1 MKCGIIG
8 SGPSGWAV
16 YAELSQAGHHVTL
29 IDADLH
35 EHDKRASLDEESNLK
50 INKKLNFGSDLAYR
64 KFPVG
69 PIQRK
74 SEVNPLSSF
83 TKGGLS
89 LVWGATMLPYSKSDT
104 KDWPISISALNPY
117 YSKISNLIPISGNN
131 DDLNAEY
138 GQFISRRN
146 IFPSQ
151 RIIRILERYK
161 IRKSHKSIMG
171 LSRLAVE
178 TGTSDKP
185 GCFYCNKCITGCK
198 DGFIWTSLN
207 KINSDDFLGI
217 RVLNVRESKDKVLV
231 SGVDKSGNPVHDV
244 SFDKIYIAAGSLE
257 SFRILATSGLVG
269 TEAKLKDS
277 ATFFLPLLASRGI
290 GSASSNS
297 FALSQLF
304 IKILLSSQPY
314 SNQFQLYEYSHDLLA
329 RAKEFSIIGRILPSF
344 ILRFALKR
352 MLVAIGYLDGEQSPT
367 IKMRLL
373 DDGSIDLT
381 LDDSGVSLS
390 QREKNIKNSVSELR
404 HEILPLGMIPISILR
419 INSKPGEGV
428 HSGGWLS
435 MGENA
440 NLLGVPNGCTNIHV
454 VDSSVLPSIAAGP
467 ITFTVMANAMRI
479 AKESQK

>member
-1 MKCGIIG
+1 
-8 SGPSGWAV
+8 
-16 YAELSQAGHHVTL
+16 
-29 IDADLH
+29 
-35 EHDKRASLDEESNLK
+35 
-50 INKKLNFGSDLAYR
+50 
-64 KFPVG
+64 
-69 PIQRK
+69 
-74 SEVNPLSSF
+74 
-83 TKGGLS
+83 
-89 LVWGATMLPYSKSDT
+89 
-104 KDWPISISALNPY
+104 
-117 YSKISNLIPISGNN
+117 
-131 DDLNAEY
+131 
-138 GQFISRRN
+138 
-146 IFPSQ
+146 
-151 RIIRILERYK
+151 
-161 IRKSHKSIMG
+161 MG

-178 TGTSDKP
+178 TGTSDLP
-185 GCFYCNKCITGCK
+185 GCFYCNKCISGCK

-207 KINSDDFLGI
+207 KINSDDFLNI

-269 TEAKLKDS
+269 TEAQLKDS
-277 ATFFLPLLASRGI
+277 ATYFLPLLASRGL

-304 IKILLSSQPY
+304 IKIFLSSQPY
-314 SNQFQLYEYSHDLLA
+314 SNQFQLYEYSDDLLA

-367 IKMRLL
+367 IKMCLL

-404 HEILPLGMIPISILR
+404 REILSLGMIPISILR